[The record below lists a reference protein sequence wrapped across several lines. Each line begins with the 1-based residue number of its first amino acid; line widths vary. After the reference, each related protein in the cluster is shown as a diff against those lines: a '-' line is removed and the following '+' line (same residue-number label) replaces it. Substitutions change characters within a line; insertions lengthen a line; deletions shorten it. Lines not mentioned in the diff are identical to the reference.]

1 MSSLN
6 ALNYLN
12 VAAYV
17 INAAVVFGIDYTG
30 LPSNPQVSAQFPTL
44 ITPAGFAFAIWSIIF
59 MSQAIYV
66 IVQLLPPYRN
76 TPLVQEGVG
85 YNYVGACVAQATWA
99 VLFAFEMIPLSA
111 VAMVAILVFLAR
123 IVRNQ
128 HSIRT
133 KSDSEATYEPVQ
145 SGVLDF
151 WFLVFPFAIHGAWIV
166 VAAFVNISIVLV
178 FYGASANLQ
187 FGLAIVS
194 LILLVLAGAEA
205 LLKTDEPNYTAA
217 VVFAWALVSTIHTI
231 RQCCQLISDEP
242 LTRLHNTHSFLP
254 SCLPFF
260 HLTPCFPFVS
270 FDSVCH
276 LL

>member
-111 VAMVAILVFLAR
+111 VAMVAILYFLAR

-217 VVFAWALVSTIHTI
+217 VVFAWALVSTIDTT

-254 SCLPFF
+254 FF